1 MGCTGSVVSK
11 REGKYVYD
19 VTDISISEKK
29 SIDAITDITFFQK
42 VILTDSLFQ
51 HICGFLNDKD
61 PKNLISIYLGLG
73 SSFHKNNNYINVNNL
88 LNVSRSFRVIKKEN
102 FYFKLN
108 KKYSLEYY
116 HNKAFKAILSTL
128 LANTRTQL
136 SINLSRKNSAIGYL
150 LNSTWR
156 IKIIDVSGLHDLHT
170 LNLSNCGRIRDINA
184 LSNTHTLY
192 LSGCCNIRDVSGLH
206 NVNILSLSGCQNIT
220 RIDGLINVHTLDLSR
235 CRNINIV
242 SSLRNIHTLDLRYCS
257 KTIDISALGNVD
269 ALYIFR

>member
-11 REGKYVYD
+11 KEGKCVYD

-29 SIDAITDITFFQK
+29 CIDDISDMIFFQK

-73 SSFHKNNNYINVNNL
+73 SSLHKNNNYINVNNL
-88 LNVSRSFRVIKKEN
+88 LNVSSSFRVIKKEN
-102 FYFKLN
+102 FYFRLN

-116 HNKAFKAILSTL
+116 HSKAFKTTISRL

-136 SINLSRKNSAIGYL
+136 SLNLSRKNSAIGYL
-150 LNSTWR
+150 LNSTSR
-156 IKIIDVSGLHDLHT
+156 SKIIDVSGLQNLHT

-192 LSGCCNIRDVSGLH
+192 LSGCRNVRDVSGLH

-220 RIDGLINVHTLDLSR
+220 RIDGLDDVHTLDISR
-235 CRNINIV
+235 CRNIDVV
-242 SSLRNIHTLDLRYCS
+242 SSLRNLHTLDLRYCS
-257 KTIDISALGNVD
+257 KTMDVSALGNVH
-269 ALYIFR
+269 ALFIFR